1 MDYNAIWKAIKTKVD
16 KATLYYADT
25 LNNKNIHML
34 VTTAVGNGVYAAA
47 KELESWADAELEKL
61 NS

>member
-1 MDYNAIWKAIKTKVD
+1 MDYKAIWEVIKTKVD

-25 LNNKNIHML
+25 LSNKDIHML
-34 VTTAVGNGVYAAA
+34 VTTAFDNGVDAAA
-47 KELESWADAELEKL
+47 VELETWADAELEKL

>member
-1 MDYNAIWKAIKTKVD
+1 MDYNAIWEIIKSKVD

-25 LNNKNIHML
+25 LSNKNIHML
-34 VTTAVGNGVYAAA
+34 VTTAVDNGVYSAAV
-47 KELESWADAELEKL
+47 ELESWADDELEKL

>member
-1 MDYNAIWKAIKTKVD
+1 MDYNAIWETIKTKVD

-25 LNNKNIHML
+25 LSHRDIHML
-34 VTTAVGNGVYAAA
+34 VTTADNNGVDAAA
-47 KELESWADAELEKL
+47 VELETWADAELEKL